1 MALSRDGSPLPT
13 NGKQPLVR
21 RHLRAA
27 GVLALTAIVSAGLAA
42 CGSSSS
48 SSTPAASTTSSSAA
62 GGATTTSGAPAAA
75 QLAYDGPEKGLPASF
90 PTPAKTHVGTCTIGY
105 QNAYAAIPALTVQQH
120 GAQAEATK
128 LGCSL
133 IALDD
138 QITPTTQVN
147 NFNQL
152 VSQHV
157 NAIVVFPLVPQALGP
172 EVAKAAAGG
181 ISIVANSTPAAA
193 NTPLP
198 KGYSVRVLQG
208 FDTVAYFR
216 AKYIASLHPGANV
229 VVIGLAQPVSSLQYF
244 SQRAAYW
251 SKRFG
256 LHVLGEV
263 DAQQDNP
270 ASAST
275 AMSQVLSQYP
285 TVQAI
290 FAYNDNTAV
299 AAGLIAKSSG
309 KHVLICGN
317 NGQANVF
324 KAIEAGEVTCT
335 ALLDAYGMGEQE
347 ALGAYDLITK
357 QGGKLPQSV
366 LAKQT
371 LVTAANVRS
380 FKPVG

>member
-1 MALSRDGSPLPT
+1 MALGRDGSHRPMRRE
-13 NGKQPLVR
+13 QPLVR
-21 RHLRAA
+21 RHLRTAS
-27 GVLALTAIVSAGLAA
+27 GLALAAIVSAALAA
-42 CGSSSS
+42 CGSSTS
-48 SSTPAASTTSSSAA
+48 SSTPAASSTSTAGSA
-62 GGATTTSGAPAAA
+62 ATTTTASAAA
-75 QLAYDGPEKGLPASF
+75 QVAYDGPEKGVPASF
-90 PTPAKTHVGTCTIGY
+90 PTPAKTHVGKCAIGY
-105 QNAYAAIPALTVQQH
+105 QNAYAAIPALTVQQQ

-138 QITPTTQVN
+138 QISPTTQVN

-172 EVAKAAAGG
+172 EVAKAAASG
-181 ISIVANSTPAAA
+181 ISVVANTTPAAA

-198 KGYSVRVLQG
+198 TGYSVRVLQG

-229 VVIGLAQPVSSLQYF
+229 VIMGLAQPVASLQYF
-244 SQRAAYW
+244 SERAAYW
-251 SKRFG
+251 SKQFG

-275 AMSQVLSQYP
+275 AMSEVLSQYP
-285 TVQAI
+285 TVQAL
-290 FAYNDNTAV
+290 FAYNDNSAV

-366 LAKQT
+366 LAKET

-380 FKPVG
+380 FTPVG